1 MFLELQRPEELLL
14 VELVE
19 ARIRELKCGQHAC
32 EGDAEPTECEQL
44 LNLERLLHRLRETE
58 WEATC

>member
-19 ARIRELKCGQHAC
+19 ARIRELKCASMR
-32 EGDAEPTECEQL
+32 AKAMPS
-44 LNLERLLHRLRETE
+44 RLS
-58 WEATC
+58 ASNC